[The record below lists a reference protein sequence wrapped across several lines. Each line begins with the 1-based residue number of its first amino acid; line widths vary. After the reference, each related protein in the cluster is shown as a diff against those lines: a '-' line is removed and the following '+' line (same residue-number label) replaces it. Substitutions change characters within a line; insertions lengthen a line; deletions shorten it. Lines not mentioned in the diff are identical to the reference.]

1 MKQPSDKLIYN
12 IQNENFFIHINNKF
26 ENTILKEIENLK
38 SDNKIF
44 FVYDSNI
51 NPKILK
57 NLIKFLRKTG
67 NIIIIKKLNGN
78 KFNKNRK
85 QLFEIIDHLIK
96 EKFTKKSIMLSM
108 GGGVIGDLSALAAS
122 LYLRG
127 LIYFHIPTTMTS
139 IVDSCIG
146 GKTGINH
153 NNVIN
158 SIGNYYHA
166 KSVFIDYN
174 IIKDLPQR
182 EYNAGISE
190 ILKCCI
196 INKGLNINYLRKNKK
211 LIVEKNMSLIKKLIF
226 FALKTKIK
234 FFKDDVFEKKKRLNL
249 NFGHTFAHAI
259 EMSMIKNKKEIF
271 RHGEAVGLGMLCE
284 LKIANKYKLFK
295 DLSLTLKELNLPN
308 HIKVNSIKE
317 KNLLQNKIYK
327 NVFLDKKKI
336 NKNPRYI
343 HIKNIGNCSIKELT
357 NYHKINDVIFDLI
370 KVVETIK
377 N

>member
-1 MKQPSDKLIYN
+1 MKYQTSDKLTYN

-26 ENTILKEIENLK
+26 ESTILKEIESIN

-44 FVYDSNI
+44 FVYDSHI
-51 NPKILK
+51 NPKIIK
-57 NLIKFLRKTG
+57 NLTKFLKKTG
-67 NIIIIKKLNGN
+67 NIIITKRLKGN
-78 KFNKNRK
+78 KLNKNRK
-85 QLFEIIDHLIK
+85 QLFEIIDNLIE
-96 EKFTKKSIMLSM
+96 EKFTKKSILLSM

-127 LIYFHIPTTMTS
+127 LIYFHVPTTMTS
-139 IVDSCIG
+139 IIDSCIG
-146 GKTGINH
+146 GKTGINY

-166 KSVFIDYN
+166 KSVFIDFN
-174 IIKDLPQR
+174 IIKDLPER

-196 INKGLNINYLRKNKK
+196 INKGLDMNFLKKNKK
-211 LIVEKNMSLIKKLIF
+211 LIFEKKMSLIKKLIF

-234 FFKDDVFEKKKRLNL
+234 YFKNDVFEKSKRLSL

-259 EMSMIKNKKEIF
+259 EMSMTKNKKEIF

-284 LKIANKYKLFK
+284 LKVANKYKLYK
-295 DLSLTLKELNLPN
+295 NLSTILKELNLPN
-308 HIKVNSIKE
+308 QIKVSSIEE
-317 KNLLQNKIYK
+317 KTLLQNKIYK
-327 NVFLDKKKI
+327 NVFLDKKRV

-343 HIKNIGNCSIKELT
+343 HINNIGNCSIKELT

-370 KVVETIK
+370 KVVE
-377 N
+377 

>member
-1 MKQPSDKLIYN
+1 MKYQTSDKLTYN

-26 ENTILKEIENLK
+26 ESTILKEIESIN

-44 FVYDSNI
+44 FVYDSHI
-51 NPKILK
+51 NPKIIK
-57 NLIKFLRKTG
+57 NLTKFLKKTG
-67 NIIIIKKLNGN
+67 NIIITKRLKGN
-78 KFNKNRK
+78 KLNKNRK
-85 QLFEIIDHLIK
+85 QLFEIIDNLIE
-96 EKFTKKSIMLSM
+96 EKFTKKSILLSM
-108 GGGVIGDLSALAAS
+108 GGGVVGDLSALAAS

-127 LIYFHIPTTMTS
+127 LIYFHVPTTMTS
-139 IVDSCIG
+139 IIDSCIG
-146 GKTGINH
+146 GKTGINY

-166 KSVFIDYN
+166 KSVFIDFN
-174 IIKDLPQR
+174 IIKDLPKR

-196 INKGLNINYLRKNKK
+196 INKGLDMNFLKKNKK
-211 LIVEKNMSLIKKLIF
+211 LIFEKKMSLIKKLIF

-234 FFKDDVFEKKKRLNL
+234 YFKNDVFEKSKRLSL

-259 EMSMIKNKKEIF
+259 EMSMTKNKKEIF

-284 LKIANKYKLFK
+284 LKVANKYKLYK
-295 DLSLTLKELNLPN
+295 NLSTILKELNLPN
-308 HIKVNSIKE
+308 QIKVSSIEE
-317 KNLLQNKIYK
+317 KTLLQNKIYK
-327 NVFLDKKKI
+327 NVFLDKKRV

-343 HIKNIGNCSIKELT
+343 HINNIGNCSIKELT

-370 KVVETIK
+370 KVVE
-377 N
+377 

>member
-1 MKQPSDKLIYN
+1 MKYKAPNKLTYN
-12 IQNENFFIHINNKF
+12 IQNEDFFIHINNKF
-26 ENTILKEIENLK
+26 ESTILKEIESIN

-44 FVYDSNI
+44 FVYDSHI
-51 NPKILK
+51 NPKIIK

-67 NIIIIKKLNGN
+67 NIIITKSLKGN
-78 KFNKNRK
+78 KSNKNRK
-85 QLFEIIDHLIK
+85 QLFEIIDNLIK
-96 EKFTKKSIMLSM
+96 EKFTKKSILLSM
-108 GGGVIGDLSALAAS
+108 GGGVVGDLSALAAS

-127 LIYFHIPTTMTS
+127 LIYFHVPTTMTS
-139 IVDSCIG
+139 IIDSCIG
-146 GKTGINH
+146 GKTGINY

-166 KSVFIDYN
+166 KSVFIDFN
-174 IIKDLPQR
+174 IIKDLPER

-196 INKGLNINYLRKNKK
+196 INKGLDMNFLKKNKK
-211 LIVEKNMSLIKKLIF
+211 LIFKKNMSMIKKLIF

-234 FFKDDVFEKKKRLNL
+234 YFKNDVFEKNKRLNL

-259 EMSMIKNKKEIF
+259 EMSLTKNKKEIF

-284 LKIANKYKLFK
+284 LKIANKYKLYK
-295 DLSLTLKELNLPN
+295 NLSIILKELNLPIQ
-308 HIKVNSIKE
+308 IKVDTIE
-317 KNLLQNKIYK
+317 KKTLLQNKIYK
-327 NVFLDKKKI
+327 NVFLDKKRI

-343 HIKNIGNCSIKELT
+343 HINNIGNCSIKELT

-370 KVVETIK
+370 KVEE
-377 N
+377 